1 MDVEKTLQVLAEVKD
16 ETTETLHHFEGKL
29 LSAKLAAGPQRH
41 IDNYTAGRDNAQER
55 ILCLS
60 TAIAIIRTAKEYVAA
75 REAFEEV
82 DATYPYGVHITN
94 WQKAKARV
102 ETAYAAFSSLLSS
115 TCPSDGNS

>member
-55 ILCLS
+55 ILFVS
-60 TAIAIIRTAKEYVAA
+60 NTIAIIKAAKVVESSAFGVQGEEWVMVK
-75 REAFEEV
+75 REPWLRLV
-82 DATYPYGVHITN
+82 
-94 WQKAKARV
+94 
-102 ETAYAAFSSLLSS
+102 SLLSS
-115 TCPSDGNS
+115 TPPSDGNS